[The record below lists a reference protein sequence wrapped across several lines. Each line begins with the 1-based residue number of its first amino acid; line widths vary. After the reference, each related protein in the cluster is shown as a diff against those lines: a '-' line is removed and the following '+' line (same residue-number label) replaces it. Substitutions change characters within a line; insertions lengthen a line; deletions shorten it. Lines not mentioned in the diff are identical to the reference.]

1 MMSDSPAP
9 LRPFGMAVLA
19 GVLVG
24 GAVALVAAGIG
35 ALFVKNDP
43 GQVVRSVVLILAFL
57 SGTVTAGFRAARL
70 NPARPFATAVLA
82 AIAFEA
88 VLLIVAR
95 PGLSFRAVVIALLVA
110 SAFGIGGA
118 LIGKTGKT
126 T

>member
-1 MMSDSPAP
+1 MSGDRAP

-24 GAVALVAAGIG
+24 GAVALITAGLG
-35 ALFVKNDP
+35 ALFIKNDP
-43 GQVVRSVVLILAFL
+43 EQVVRSVVLILAFL

-70 NPARPFATAVLA
+70 NPARPFVTAVLA

-118 LIGKTGKT
+118 LIGRSEKTS
-126 T
+126 